1 MNGRGAILCGAPT
14 HDHKEEN
21 MGETITM
28 AEVLYVPVDDQG
40 EAYRWGPEGEVT
52 VSAFGDFWSSC
63 RSPSE
68 RARIALP
75 LLSGLRQARLRGRWS
90 DVTEIA
96 YRPGADGYIKG
107 RDEILQ
113 TAIEGVTDR

>member
-1 MNGRGAILCGAPT
+1 M
-14 HDHKEEN
+14 
-21 MGETITM
+21 
-28 AEVLYVPVDDQG
+28 
-40 EAYRWGPEGEVT
+40 GPEGEVT

-75 LLSGLRQARLRGRWS
+75 LLSGLRQARLRGRRS

-113 TAIEGVTDR
+113 TAIEGATDR

>member
-1 MNGRGAILCGAPT
+1 
-14 HDHKEEN
+14 
-21 MGETITM
+21 
-28 AEVLYVPVDDQG
+28 
-40 EAYRWGPEGEVT
+40 
-52 VSAFGDFWSSC
+52 
-63 RSPSE
+63 
-68 RARIALP
+68 
-75 LLSGLRQARLRGRWS
+75 LRGRRS

>member
-1 MNGRGAILCGAPT
+1 MAVLWDGVDEWARGYPVRSPDPRPQGGEYGRA
-14 HDHKEEN
+14 
-21 MGETITM
+21 
-28 AEVLYVPVDDQG
+28 VPV
-40 EAYRWGPEGEVT
+40 GPEGEVT

-75 LLSGLRQARLRGRWS
+75 LLSGLRQARLRGRRS